1 METLR
6 NSCFPHIQSCSLL
19 QNKYKE
25 EGKKEMSSSLYSQL
39 PETAEMQLA
48 KAVQEFQSEVRFGI
62 FYGSTHGLFQ
72 AGLAERLQMNEM
84 RATFHLTTCFNGS
97 SLI

>member
-1 METLR
+1 MAPLKLLQVAPFMETLR
-6 NSCFPHIQSCSLL
+6 NSCFPHIQSRSLL

-48 KAVQEFQSEVRFGI
+48 KAVQEFQSEVRF
-62 FYGSTHGLFQ
+62 STFQ
-72 AGLAERLQMNEM
+72 H
-84 RATFHLTTCFNGS
+84 TVCFKQVWLRGCR
-97 SLI
+97 